1 MRSPRRWFFQV
12 LLVSSLAGCG
22 GSRGPASA
30 DTSSASFPTLAERVE
45 FLQRYVTFRRGYRE
59 LDFHIVYRNG
69 GGGRGAVPGPSE
81 WDIRVVAVVPPGEL
95 ASWVPAGVTAV
106 ASADRAWLAV
116 VPGGERAAGITEWY
130 VGPRSVVGIDRARSV
145 VAYHRWAF

>member
-1 MRSPRRWFFQV
+1 MRAVVVVVFV
-12 LLVSSLAGCG
+12 LLVFSMAGCG
-22 GSRGPASA
+22 GSRGPAST

-59 LDFHIVYRNG
+59 LDFNIVHRNG
-69 GGGRGAVPGPSE
+69 GGGAVPAPSE
-81 WDIRVVAVVPPGEL
+81 SDIRVVAVVPPGEL
-95 ASWVPAGVTAV
+95 ASWVPAGVTAS

-130 VGPRSVVGIDRARSV
+130 VGPTSVVGIDRAGSV
-145 VAYHRWAF
+145 VAYHRWSF